1 VQTKKPDAV
10 YLTLT
15 GPKNRFPLGRLTGL
29 GGEAELVA
37 ERTGIDLIRL
47 KLRTLDQ
54 VRDKRLATL
63 LKEHL
68 AEVRKEA

>member
-1 VQTKKPDAV
+1 
-10 YLTLT
+10 
-15 GPKNRFPLGRLTGL
+15 
-29 GGEAELVA
+29 VA